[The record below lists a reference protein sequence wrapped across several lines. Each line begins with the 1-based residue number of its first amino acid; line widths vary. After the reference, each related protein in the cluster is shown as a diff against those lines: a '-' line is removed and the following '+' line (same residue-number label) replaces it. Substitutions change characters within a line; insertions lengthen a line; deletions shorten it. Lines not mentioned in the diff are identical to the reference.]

1 LDETVKEKEKIQNTQ
16 SHRKNKIA
24 FVFLILCVSVFIF
37 WVLIWEPK
45 PDLASEVIIRKA
57 AAQQLHKEP
66 NDLTDEDFAKITNL
80 FIQGDFLKNIK
91 LLEKFIN
98 LHELRIDGYPFPE
111 NEIPKWMAILAKLK
125 LYNPSIRNTIDL
137 NPLKNLQ
144 NLQKLNLEA
153 IQVSDI
159 KPLRCLR
166 NLQELS
172 ISGSK
177 VTDLGPL
184 EKLMSLQKL
193 KVSGSEVSNLEPIKR
208 LTKLQV
214 LAVESTEVKN
224 LAPIKELK
232 NLRHLDLSGSR
243 VSDLKPIRGLTNLK
257 ILDLA
262 DTRVSDLEPIKGL
275 LNIESLNLN
284 YISVSSIEPLKSLVN
299 LKSIDIC
306 NGTNITHEQKQELQK
321 CLPNL
326 YFTFYYGGGPYTPRN

>member
-1 LDETVKEKEKIQNTQ
+1 MKEKEKIQNTQ
-16 SHRKNKIA
+16 SRWKNKIT

-37 WVLIWEPK
+37 WVLMWEPK
-45 PDLASEVIIRKA
+45 PDTASEAIIRKA

-80 FIQGDFLKNIK
+80 YIQGDFLKNIK

-98 LHELRIDGYPFPE
+98 LQELRINGYPFPE

-159 KPLRCLR
+159 KPLRGLR

-184 EKLMSLQKL
+184 KKLMNLQKL
-193 KVSGSEVSNLEPIKR
+193 EVSGSEVSNLEPIKR
-208 LTKLQV
+208 FTKLQV
-214 LAVESTEVKN
+214 LALKCTEVSN

-232 NLRHLDLSGSR
+232 NLQRIDLSGS
-243 VSDLKPIRGLTNLK
+243 
-257 ILDLA
+257 
-262 DTRVSDLEPIKGL
+262 RVSDLEPIKGL
-275 LNIESLNLN
+275 ANLKNLELFDTRISDLEPIKGLTNLEILDLN
-284 YISVSSIEPLKSLVN
+284 YTSVSSIEPLKSLVN

-306 NGTNITHEQKQELQK
+306 RSTNITYEQQQELQK

-326 YFTFYYGGGPYTPRN
+326 HFAFYYGGGPYTPRN